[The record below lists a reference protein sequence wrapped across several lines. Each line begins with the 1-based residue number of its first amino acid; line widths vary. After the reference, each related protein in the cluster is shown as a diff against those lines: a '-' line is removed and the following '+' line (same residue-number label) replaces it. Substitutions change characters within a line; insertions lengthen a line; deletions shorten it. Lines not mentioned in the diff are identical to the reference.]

1 MQDWRA
7 KAIELLPDAPDV
19 EELVTAPSSILFD
32 LWLELYFVLVDCY
45 QEKPPNDV
53 LIGRIYDF
61 ASWCLTHPRTE
72 DAETDVSSATAVG
85 FIEPLPLDR
94 QVLGDLHRWVSV
106 ETFQGCE
113 GLLSIPSLRRG
124 YRKFSCEFL
133 SKKKL
138 LNVQSRL

>member
-7 KAIELLPDAPDV
+7 KAIELFPDVPDV
-19 EELVTAPSSILFD
+19 EEVVTEPSSTLFD

-45 QEKPPNDV
+45 QEKPTNDV
-53 LIGRIYDF
+53 LIGRIYGF
-61 ASWCLTHPRTE
+61 ASWCLAYPRTE

-85 FIEPLPLDR
+85 LIEPLPLDK
-94 QVLGDLHRWVSV
+94 QVLDDLHRWVSV

-113 GLLSIPSLRRG
+113 SLFRYHLSDAE
-124 YRKFSCEFL
+124 YRKFSSEFL

-138 LNVQSRL
+138 LNGQSRL